1 MIKKNEIYALLI
13 PILTLVI
20 HKMTWVWV
28 KPHIW
33 FAYYFSLFLSTKIGG
48 EKGGYYATG
57 LTAFIVYFFEME
69 PLYSFQ
75 KNSIGDYV
83 SMIFFIIVGI
93 ALSRT
98 VGSLNIKMKE
108 LKIASAAFYSKNG
121 VVITDKKGKIL
132 KINQAYIQMSGYSES
147 ELIGNTPSLL
157 KSDMYDSSFYK
168 QLWIDLEKKNAWEG
182 EIVNKTKNG
191 ELFHI
196 FLNITKII
204 QTEDD
209 EIYYVGVMKDI
220 SKRKQLEKNL
230 QEQKEQ
236 FEAMFQTSIDGI
248 ALLDLNSNFLKVNR
262 AYCTMTGYTQEE
274 LLKKSCIEMSI
285 AGDVERSKNAMKEVF
300 EKGYIENFEK
310 QCFTKE
316 GEPFLV
322 NMSLSMMPDKSSILA
337 ISKNITKNVILGN
350 VIEQQKRRYEQIMKL
365 ASDGIF
371 ILSLNGKLFDCSQRA
386 ADMLGYSMQEM
397 KQLWIFDWD
406 TQYTQEKVLQYI
418 RSIPSEPIKFE
429 TKYKRKNGTVYD
441 AEVVAVTITIEEQ
454 EYVYASVRDV
464 TEENRAKMLLT
475 KAENKFHTLFEESS
489 DGIVLLNVETKKFIE
504 FNSKVLQMYGYTED
518 EFRELSFKDLD
529 IFQTEEQILQIQH
542 NILEKGWDKFT
553 SQHRAKNG
561 NIRDVIV
568 NIRLFNFD
576 NDQVLVVIVHDITEQ
591 KRLESNL
598 IAAKEEAE
606 KATRLKSGF
615 LANMSHEIRTPLNG
629 VIGIN
634 ILLLKTDL
642 TEQQQDYLKRSLQS
656 AQSLLGL
663 INDILDYSKIEAGK
677 LELSN
682 HPFSLEE
689 VLHTVSGLFEYSIVQ
704 KGMEIHIDLDPLIP
718 KMIEGDSLR
727 LSQILNNLVGNAVK
741 FTEHGD
747 IVIHAK
753 LLELRNQVITLQ
765 FSVSDTGIG
774 IDQEEKSMLFH
785 AFSQTDASNTRKYGG
800 TGLGL
805 AISKQLVEM
814 MNGKIWLESIKGEG
828 TTFYFT
834 VQLELSEYQI
844 LKALPESFAHKRFLI
859 LEDNEIEG
867 QFIVDILESWNI
879 HPILC
884 SNGTEALEIAQ
895 KTPLDYMLID
905 WRVPVL
911 DGFDVLE
918 RLHDGRLDV
927 IPKVIMISALMKEDL
942 KEKAR
947 MRKVLPHAILHKP
960 ITASLL
966 LNALVMEEDAML
978 SIDSLSSESMEKHFT
993 GNILMVEDNEIN
1005 QLVERGLLEG
1015 YGIAV
1020 DLAVNGLDAIE
1031 KCKNKTY
1038 DLIFMDLQMPVMDGF
1053 EAAKNIRFFDMKT
1066 PIVALSAAV
1075 MKHDKELTIAAGM
1088 NHHLSKPID
1097 IEELEM
1103 ILSRYLP
1110 VTERPVTNKSVA
1122 NGPFLSFEGIDMP
1135 HLYKIYK
1142 DEEKILNYLKLFAKT
1157 QRNFCTHV
1165 EQYSI
1170 GSTEFKAAIH
1180 TFKGVSGNVAAIKLH
1195 ETAVHIE
1202 NSDDE
1207 DTIKE
1212 LLHTLCDDLN
1222 ELIVEIDQCNVSHQ
1236 MHTHEFLDTANTI
1249 KLIDSTLAKLESNE
1263 FIDDDEI
1270 ENLVYAVKP
1279 YLSEIVAAKL
1289 LEALNLFEFSV
1300 AIALLQT
1307 LKKDIYE

>member
-1 MIKKNEIYALLI
+1 
-13 PILTLVI
+13 
-20 HKMTWVWV
+20 
-28 KPHIW
+28 
-33 FAYYFSLFLSTKIGG
+33 
-48 EKGGYYATG
+48 
-57 LTAFIVYFFEME
+57 
-69 PLYSFQ
+69 
-75 KNSIGDYV
+75 
-83 SMIFFIIVGI
+83 
-93 ALSRT
+93 
-98 VGSLNIKMKE
+98 
-108 LKIASAAFYSKNG
+108 
-121 VVITDKKGKIL
+121 
-132 KINQAYIQMSGYSES
+132 
-147 ELIGNTPSLL
+147 
-157 KSDMYDSSFYK
+157 
-168 QLWIDLEKKNAWEG
+168 
-182 EIVNKTKNG
+182 
-191 ELFHI
+191 
-196 FLNITKII
+196 
-204 QTEDD
+204 
-209 EIYYVGVMKDI
+209 
-220 SKRKQLEKNL
+220 
-230 QEQKEQ
+230 
-236 FEAMFQTSIDGI
+236 
-248 ALLDLNSNFLKVNR
+248 
-262 AYCTMTGYTQEE
+262 
-274 LLKKSCIEMSI
+274 
-285 AGDVERSKNAMKEVF
+285 
-300 EKGYIENFEK
+300 
-310 QCFTKE
+310 
-316 GEPFLV
+316 
-322 NMSLSMMPDKSSILA
+322 
-337 ISKNITKNVILGN
+337 
-350 VIEQQKRRYEQIMKL
+350 
-365 ASDGIF
+365 
-371 ILSLNGKLFDCSQRA
+371 
-386 ADMLGYSMQEM
+386 
-397 KQLWIFDWD
+397 
-406 TQYTQEKVLQYI
+406 
-418 RSIPSEPIKFE
+418 
-429 TKYKRKNGTVYD
+429 
-441 AEVVAVTITIEEQ
+441 
-454 EYVYASVRDV
+454 
-464 TEENRAKMLLT
+464 
-475 KAENKFHTLFEESS
+475 
-489 DGIVLLNVETKKFIE
+489 
-504 FNSKVLQMYGYTED
+504 
-518 EFRELSFKDLD
+518 
-529 IFQTEEQILQIQH
+529 
-542 NILEKGWDKFT
+542 
-553 SQHRAKNG
+553 
-561 NIRDVIV
+561 
-568 NIRLFNFD
+568 
-576 NDQVLVVIVHDITEQ
+576 
-591 KRLESNL
+591 
-598 IAAKEEAE
+598 
-606 KATRLKSGF
+606 
-615 LANMSHEIRTPLNG
+615 
-629 VIGIN
+629 
-634 ILLLKTDL
+634 
-642 TEQQQDYLKRSLQS
+642 
-656 AQSLLGL
+656 
-663 INDILDYSKIEAGK
+663 
-677 LELSN
+677 
-682 HPFSLEE
+682 
-689 VLHTVSGLFEYSIVQ
+689 
-704 KGMEIHIDLDPLIP
+704 MEIHIDLDPLIP

-753 LLELRNQVITLQ
+753 LLELRNQVIMLQ

-834 VQLELSEYQI
+834 VQLELSEYEI
-844 LKALPESFAHKRFLI
+844 LKALPESFADKRFLI

-884 SNGTEALEIAQ
+884 SNGVEALEIAQ
-895 KTPLDYMLID
+895 KMPLDYMLMD
-905 WRVPVL
+905 WRVPGL

-918 RLHDGRLDV
+918 RLYDGRLEV

-966 LNALVMEEDAML
+966 LNALVMEETAMI

-993 GNILMVEDNEIN
+993 GDILMVEDNEIN

-1020 DLAVNGLDAIE
+1020 DMAVNGLDAIE

-1053 EAAKNIRFFDMKT
+1053 EAAENIRLFDTKT
-1066 PIVALSAAV
+1066 PIIALSAAV

-1103 ILSRYLP
+1103 VLSRYLP
-1110 VTERPVTNKSVA
+1110 VVERPVTNKSVT
-1122 NGPFLSFEGIDMP
+1122 NGPSLSFKGIDMS

-1170 GSTEFKAAIH
+1170 GSAEFKAAIH
-1180 TFKGVSGNVAAIKLH
+1180 TFKGVSGNIAAIKLH

-1202 NSDDE
+1202 NSDDD
-1207 DTIKE
+1207 DTIKA

-1236 MHTHEFLDTANTI
+1236 MHTHQFLDTADTI

-1289 LEALNLFEFSV
+1289 SEALNLFEFSV

-1307 LKKDIYE
+1307 LKNDIYE